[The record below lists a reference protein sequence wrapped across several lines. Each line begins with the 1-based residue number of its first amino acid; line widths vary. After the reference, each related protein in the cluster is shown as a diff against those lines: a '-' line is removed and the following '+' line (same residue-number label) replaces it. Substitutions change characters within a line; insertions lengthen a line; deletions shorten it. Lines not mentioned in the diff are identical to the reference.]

1 MNVLT
6 LKHQDKSQDQKAAE
20 FAAERIRQKILDGFL
35 SPGQRLIEA
44 ELMTE
49 LDVGRSTIREAYLKL
64 DSEGFVELRHQR
76 GAVVKKMT
84 RRDMAELFA
93 IRERLEAMA
102 AGLAATHV
110 GRGDN
115 RKRLEKMKDAWR
127 HDDVLNNELTHM
139 EKNVPF
145 HEAIIAMSGNQRLAR
160 MLKPLQIPGY
170 RIQYLKLLDRPFR
183 ELSAQEHV
191 AIADAILAG
200 DSDLAE
206 RLMRQHV
213 RRSGELAQY
222 IPGLE

>member
-1 MNVLT
+1 MNILT
-6 LKHQDKSQDQKAAE
+6 PEHLDKNQDQKAAE
-20 FAAERIRQKILDGFL
+20 FAAGRIRQKILDGFL

-84 RRDMAELFA
+84 RQDMAELFA

-102 AGLAATHV
+102 AGLAAANIEK
-110 GRGDN
+110 GDH
-115 RKRLEKMKDAWR
+115 RQRLERMKDVWR
-127 HDDVLNNELTHM
+127 HDDVLNNEFSHM

-170 RIQYLKLLDRPFR
+170 RIQFLKLLDRPFR
-183 ELSAQEHV
+183 ELSAYEHM

-200 DSDLAE
+200 DSELAE

-213 RRSGELAQY
+213 HRSGELAQK